1 MTAEQK
7 KEYTLR
13 ISQANK
19 TQLVVILYEMTLLY
33 LEEAKEGIQ
42 SGNRPQKIAAL
53 HKVRGCI
60 NEMIGSL
67 NFDYEPA
74 GSLLELYIYCSKE
87 LVHADIH
94 SDIQNIEHVR
104 MVISALKEAYQM
116 IEKQDQSQPLM
127 SHTQTVYAGLTY
139 GNTGLNEN
147 VTNTSGNRGFLA

>member
-33 LEEAKEGIQ
+33 LEEAKEAIKCNDL
-42 SGNRPQKIAAL
+42 SKKVASL

-74 GSLLELYIYCSKE
+74 SSLLELYIYCSKE

-94 SDIQNIEHVR
+94 NDSNNLEHVQ
-104 MVISALKEAYQM
+104 MVIKALKDAYEA
-116 IEKQDQSQPLM
+116 IENQDKSGSVM